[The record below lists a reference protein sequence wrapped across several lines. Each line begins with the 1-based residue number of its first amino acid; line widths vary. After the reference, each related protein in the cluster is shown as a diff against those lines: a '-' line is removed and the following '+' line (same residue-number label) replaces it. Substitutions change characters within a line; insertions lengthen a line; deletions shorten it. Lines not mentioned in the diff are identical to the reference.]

1 MYLSG
6 NYYSV
11 EEKSDVDYDL
21 YNEELNKE
29 LNEELNESAK
39 EEAMSDIEEEYDSDT
54 VSDYMNYGVQEK
66 KVKKALDPYTIC
78 VVYLGMMLIL
88 KLLF

>member
-21 YNEELNKE
+21 YNEKLS
-29 LNEELNESAK
+29 EELNESAM
-39 EEAMSDIEEEYDSDT
+39 EEALSDMEEEYDSET
-54 VSDYMNYGVQEK
+54 VSDYMNYGV
-66 KVKKALDPYTIC
+66 
-78 VVYLGMMLIL
+78 
-88 KLLF
+88 